1 MSKSTAVKVVNNFRA
16 PKKVGVHQRL
26 LCLTGQNKG
35 VSYFISGK
43 RVVLGR
49 ADQVDVQVLDEKAS
63 REHAEIVNVA
73 GDFILTDLK
82 SQNGTIVEDLKI
94 TQHRLSNGDKIIIGA
109 TVLKFEVFDIKSE
122 YALEIKDD
130 KAEEEPE
137 DPEAKKKKKKNNIR
151 LLVIG
156 LVLGVM
162 FLGDNDSEEPKR
174 KRRTRKLKDVTTAYE
189 AEQKKKKE
197 NENLKDK
204 KNVEA
209 IIHRGQR
216 EFREQNYFRALE
228 EFQQALILDP
238 GNGRASFYK
247 RKTKQAL
254 DNSIEKLF
262 LKARREM
269 ESRKMKSAASS
280 YCAIIRLLRGYTDD
294 DRYELADN
302 QIKFIESKLGM
313 AEGEYRCLKK

>member
-82 SQNGTIVEDLKI
+82 SQNGTIVEDLKV

-122 YALEIKDD
+122 YALEKKDD
-130 KAEEEPE
+130 KAEEETE
-137 DPEAKKKKKKNNIR
+137 DPEAIKKKKKK
-151 LLVIG
+151 
-156 LVLGVM
+156 
-162 FLGDNDSEEPKR
+162 
-174 KRRTRKLKDVTTAYE
+174 
-189 AEQKKKKE
+189 
-197 NENLKDK
+197 
-204 KNVEA
+204 
-209 IIHRGQR
+209 II
-216 EFREQNYFRALE
+216 F
-228 EFQQALILDP
+228 
-238 GNGRASFYK
+238 
-247 RKTKQAL
+247 
-254 DNSIEKLF
+254 
-262 LKARREM
+262 
-269 ESRKMKSAASS
+269 ASS
-280 YCAIIRLLRGYTDD
+280 YWSCFGCYV
-294 DRYELADN
+294 
-302 QIKFIESKLGM
+302 FG
-313 AEGEYRCLKK
+313 G